1 MAKITGVDASRMR
14 QVGDSYT
21 PPDWDALAEEHALAR
36 QRRRAVLVAGFGV
49 VFIVFAFGL
58 LLLLGDFGKGGA
70 GEQGVTGVEDEPP
83 PNAVVDLTPFTWITA
98 AVIVVLAV
106 AGVFYLVT
114 RRRYM
119 ANQNEGFAAK
129 LKAREEYHQQA
140 LEKLRKTT
148 ELATLMELNQGQ
160 IGEYHRIVTDQAD
173 KAFRSSR
180 TAMGVGL
187 LLLVC
192 AAFGGVYVPLE
203 EIRWFIAALAAFST
217 LLSGYLSRTY
227 MILYRESISQLNRY
241 FDQPVLNSYYL
252 TAERLTQSLDREHVV
267 EIRRQIINEVL
278 ATSSRLGAKG
288 ADTAPAAVSAKP
300 KKKLPKK
307 QTAKKRV
314 PKQGAPSQNGQAN

>member
-1 MAKITGVDASRMR
+1 MNTDAS
-14 QVGDSYT
+14 DSGSTNHRVVSAGGSAFHVTSTVSRSSYF
-21 PPDWDALAEEHALAR
+21 LAAA
-36 QRRRAVLVAGFGV
+36 
-49 VFIVFAFGL
+49 
-58 LLLLGDFGKGGA
+58 
-70 GEQGVTGVEDEPP
+70 
-83 PNAVVDLTPFTWITA
+83 TA
-98 AVIVVLAV
+98 AAVMGAVAVIMQALLFDDSDVPPAERRERAASQTDPLDSAWFAWTLGVLA
-106 AGVFYLVT
+106 LVT
-114 RRRYM
+114 LVGLVSWLITRRQYM
-119 ANQNEGFAAK
+119 KNQNEGFAAQ
-129 LKAREEYHQQA
+129 LKAQEEYHQQA

-173 KAFRSSR
+173 KAFKSSR

-187 LLLVC
+187 FLLVC

-267 EIRRQIINEVL
+267 EIRRQIISEVL
-278 ATSSRLGAKG
+278 ATSSRLGAKS
-288 ADTAPAAVSAKP
+288 ADATLTASSAKP
-300 KKKLPKK
+300 KKKLKK
-307 QTAKKRV
+307 QAAKKRV
-314 PKQGAPSQNGQAN
+314 PKQAAPSQNSQAN

>member
-1 MAKITGVDASRMR
+1 MNTATSGDDGAQPYQRFPPPYASGTPDWAALADAS
-14 QVGDSYT
+14 
-21 PPDWDALAEEHALAR
+21 AER
-36 QRRRAVLVAGFGV
+36 DRRRRMTL
-49 VFIVFAFGL
+49 
-58 LLLLGDFGKGGA
+58 GA
-70 GEQGVTGVEDEPP
+70 GAGAIAAGIFVYLVLEGNDKQSRSLEPI
-83 PNAVVDLTPFTWITA
+83 DLTPFMWVA
-98 AVIVVLAV
+98 AGLLAALVVAVVLH
-106 AGVFYLVT
+106 LLT
-114 RRRYM
+114 RRQYM
-119 ANQNEGFAAK
+119 ANQNKGFTAK
-129 LKAREEYHQQA
+129 LKAQEEYHQQA

-187 LLLVC
+187 FLLVC

-227 MILYRESISQLNRY
+227 MILYRESINQLNRY

-288 ADTAPAAVSAKP
+288 ADTVPTAVSAKP
-300 KKKLPKK
+300 KRPKK
-307 QTAKKRV
+307 RG
-314 PKQGAPSQNGQAN
+314 PKQGAPSRNGRAN